1 MVDEWGLS
9 MEELDSLKN
18 NAKKQLAERQRSS
31 SSASVSPPGHS
42 YPGQYHY
49 RPPTYSSQPNRESLP
64 SSSHSKP
71 EPVHLLC
78 NFVSIKVMIWQLSSI
93 SMW

>member
-31 SSASVSPPGHS
+31 SSASVLPPGYL

-49 RPPTYSSQPNRESLP
+49 RPPTYSSQPERECLP
-64 SSSHSKP
+64 SFLHSKP
-71 EPVHLLC
+71 EPLHL
-78 NFVSIKVMIWQLSSI
+78 
-93 SMW
+93 SMLAV